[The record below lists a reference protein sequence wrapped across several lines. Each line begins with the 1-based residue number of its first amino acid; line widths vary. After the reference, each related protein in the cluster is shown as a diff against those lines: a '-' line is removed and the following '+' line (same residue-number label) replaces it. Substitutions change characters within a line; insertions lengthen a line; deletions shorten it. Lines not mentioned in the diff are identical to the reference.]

1 MQAEKGHLLCVE
13 WVQREEH
20 LLESWVV
27 EVEVLGWL
35 MLLLLP
41 LVGDQAPVVGKHP
54 VSISVP
60 LLVVDRSGH

>member
-1 MQAEKGHLLCVE
+1 ME

-41 LVGDQAPVVGKHP
+41 LVGDQVPVVGKHP